1 VTLLPAAL
9 LLTVALVPTPAVTP
23 GIPGT
28 WVYHQT
34 WKQAPP
40 GVKSGSHAAGVVLR
54 FCPSGAFLLVKGV
67 LSKSGNS
74 VSFASGDGLQI
85 WSGSWEKDG
94 VRLKTT
100 YRLKS
105 YEVPF
110 PGAEEA
116 TRKDVHAQ
124 AILAAD
130 HLRFVVPQTGPRTFE
145 PASALPGAVEEQF
158 LECKDEPAP
167 TPSPR

>member
-9 LLTVALVPTPAVTP
+9 LVTAALVPTPAATP

-34 WKQAPP
+34 WEQAPA
-40 GVKSGSHAAGVVLR
+40 GAGSGSHAVAVVLR

-67 LSKSGNS
+67 LSRRGNS
-74 VSFASGDGLQI
+74 ISFSSGEGRQI
-85 WSGSWEKDG
+85 WSGRWEKDG

-105 YEVPF
+105 YEARF

-116 TRKDVHAQ
+116 TRRDVHAQ
-124 AILAAD
+124 AIPAAD

-145 PASALPGAVEEQF
+145 PASALPGGLEERF
-158 LECKDEPAP
+158 LECRDEPAP

>member
-1 VTLLPAAL
+1 MTLLPAAL
-9 LLTVALVPTPAVTP
+9 LLAAALVPTPAAIP
-23 GIPGT
+23 AIPGT
-28 WVYHQT
+28 WVYHRS
-34 WKQAPP
+34 WEEAPP
-40 GVKSGSHAAGVVLR
+40 GLGSGSRAAAVVLR

-67 LSKSGNS
+67 LARSGTS
-74 VSFASGDGLQI
+74 ISFASGDGLQI

-105 YEVPF
+105 YESPF
-110 PGAEEA
+110 AGAEEA
-116 TRKDVHAQ
+116 TRRDVHAQ
-124 AILAAD
+124 AIPAAD

-145 PASALPGAVEEQF
+145 PASALPGGLDERF
-158 LECKDEPAP
+158 LECREEPGR